1 MIADSAMV
9 VSEMMLVNAHNLQ
22 CSFAARTLFKNL
34 SFGIE
39 SGERIGLIGPN
50 GAGKSSLLKI
60 IYGKLQQDA
69 GTVSKKKDLRIAYLE
84 QSPQLS
90 EGKSIYETIIEGSSD
105 PYDWQNIAFVHE
117 LLSKFSFQSAGLSE
131 ESIVDDLSGG
141 WRKKVA
147 LCREL
152 CKNPELLLLDEPTN
166 HLDVES
172 ILWLEEY
179 LATQTQFS
187 TLTVTH
193 DRLFL
198 NRISNRIWEL
208 DRRNPA
214 GLLKV
219 EGDYAD
225 YCNVKAEQLATLQRH
240 EETLQNTLRRETEWL
255 RRGPKARTTKQQAR
269 IDRAHDL
276 ADEVDSLERL
286 NKVQKVGLSFESL
299 DGTPKKLIEAK
310 HISKTYAGRTLFE
323 NFSTTIERGRRI
335 GLLGPNGAGKST
347 LIRLLLGLEK
357 PTKGTVEHSERL
369 EVAYFAQDREALD
382 QNQTLA
388 KSVCPE
394 GDHVKFR
401 GQFIHIRSYL
411 DRFLFSA
418 EQMDSVVAKLSG
430 GEQARLLLAR
440 LMLTDANLLV
450 LDEPTNDLDLATLN
464 VLEERLKDFDG
475 AIILVTHDRYFL
487 DQVTQRI
494 YAIEDGKI
502 EEFYGVEQWESWFKN
517 RPTSSRKDSNKDT
530 KVATLVNDQEDTANT
545 KKKKLSFKEQRELDL
560 MESNISNAE
569 AKLTELTRLSS
580 DAEISKNSKKLLD
593 ITSEMATLQEEIE
606 KLYKRWNELTKE

>member
-60 IYGKLQQDA
+60 IYGKLQQDS

-225 YCNVKAEQLATLQRH
+225 YCNVKSEQLATLQRH